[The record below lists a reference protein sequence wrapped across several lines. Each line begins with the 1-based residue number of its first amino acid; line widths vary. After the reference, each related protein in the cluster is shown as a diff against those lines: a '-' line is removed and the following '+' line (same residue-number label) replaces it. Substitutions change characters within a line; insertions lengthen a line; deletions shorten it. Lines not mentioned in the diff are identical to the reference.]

1 MLNYPTLLLV
11 LAVFTTATTLL
22 FIAAMMSTDA
32 LEEQRL
38 WALGSVIISVGLVV
52 GAMNWM
58 PMVVHAVLNYV
69 LIGLGLTIGLRGLR
83 G

>member
-38 WALGSVIISVGLVV
+38 WALGSVAISVGLVV
-52 GAMNWM
+52 GA
-58 PMVVHAVLNYV
+58 L
-69 LIGLGLTIGLRGLR
+69 LTMWCARRTTGG